1 VAARITFKVT
11 GINPGGVNQA
21 QVTFAVTAQIEG
33 GPPGPFNLSP
43 AALQFPLEVG
53 KEFELGDEFSL
64 MIAPKP
70 ELQH

>member
-1 VAARITFKVT
+1 MAARITFKVT

-21 QVTFAVTAQIEG
+21 QITFAITATIDG
-33 GPPGPFNLSP
+33 TPGTMNLNP
-43 AALQFPLEVG
+43 ANIQFPLEVG

-70 ELQH
+70 EVQH

>member
-11 GINPGGVNQA
+11 ALNPGGVNQA
-21 QVTFAVTAQIEG
+21 QVTFAITALIEG
-33 GPPGPFNLSP
+33 TPGTMNLQP
-43 AALQFPLEVG
+43 ANLQFPLEVG

-70 ELQH
+70 EGQH